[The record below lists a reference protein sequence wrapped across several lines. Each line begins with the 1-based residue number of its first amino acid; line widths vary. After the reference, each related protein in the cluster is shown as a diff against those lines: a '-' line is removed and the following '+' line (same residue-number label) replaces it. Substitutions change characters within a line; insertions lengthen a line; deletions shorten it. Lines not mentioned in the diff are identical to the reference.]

1 MFTFPQIRAR
11 LAEAA
16 IKSLGREGIIGCLL
30 GLGYVPGPVDEAA
43 SVRSLAYKLAWRLL
57 PPAGS

>member
-11 LAEAA
+11 LAEGA
-16 IKSLGREGIIGCLL
+16 IKQLGRDGIVSRLVD
-30 GLGYVPGPVDEAA
+30 LGYVPGPSDASA

-57 PPAGS
+57 PPVGL